1 MAIDLSNFT
10 PAQPVG
16 VVLANNI
23 GSLINSGVLA
33 ETLTLTW
40 ADTTEMVDNNAY
52 NPLNWLSNTVPP
64 QGEPTAPAPG
74 NSLYME
80 DGTMDIAGGTLAG
93 DTLNVGYNSI
103 GVSVST
109 VNPTINLS
117 QGADVSLN
125 IATPPDTDNNTTI
138 NVSDQDTLALSGD
151 IAPGS
156 EGPGDTHLTVNLNS
170 GDTLDSGATLTASGA
185 FDYAQTTIT
194 GDGSFAPTNMSF
206 AEGSLNIQSNMI
218 GTGSVKM
225 AILTAEIGGSV
236 AAGVSITLQV
246 ATTLTIDNPSTFQGS
261 ITAPD
266 PQSEN
271 GSILPNEQVN
281 LQGLVADSYDLSND
295 LLTLYKGSTVVD
307 TLNFNDGAASTF
319 VGQGA
324 SGVVI
329 GMNESALPSG
339 VTALPLHSGVTV
351 GM

>member
-1 MAIDLSNFT
+1 MPLNLSDFT

-16 VVLANNI
+16 VVLANDI
-23 GSLINSGVLA
+23 GSLINSGA
-33 ETLTLTW
+33 FEENPPPLTLTW

-52 NPLNWLSNTVPP
+52 NPLNWLSSTVPP
-64 QGEPTAPAPG
+64 QGDPTAPAPG
-74 NSLYME
+74 DSLYME

-93 DTLNVGYNSI
+93 DTLNVGYDSI

-125 IATPPDTDNNTTI
+125 IATPSADTSNTTI
-138 NVSDQDTLALSGD
+138 NVSDQDTVAFSGEF
-151 IAPGS
+151 APGS
-156 EGPGDTHLTVNLNS
+156 FGPGDKHVAININS
-170 GDTLDSGATLTASGA
+170 GNTLDSGATLTASGGL
-185 FDYAQTTIT
+185 FYSLTTIS
-194 GDGSFAPTNMSF
+194 GDGSFVSDNMNF

-218 GTGSVKM
+218 GTGDVKM
-225 AILTAEIGGSV
+225 AIMSGEIGGSV
-236 AAGVSITLQV
+236 ASGVSITLQV
-246 ATTLTIDNPSTFQGS
+246 ATTLTIDHPDQFQGT
-261 ITAPD
+261 IIAPD
-266 PQSEN
+266 PQSVN
-271 GSILPNEQVN
+271 GGSLPDVQVN

-329 GMNESALPSG
+329 GMNESAPSG
-339 VTALPLHSGVTV
+339 VTALPLH
-351 GM
+351 M